1 MPLWCNKHL
10 PGQSASII
18 IAFEFFGMFVSSRNP
33 NILFGLEEK
42 FVLVFEIIYLFL
54 DFQGI
59 FYGQTTSAI
68 NSILF

>member
-1 MPLWCNKHL
+1 
-10 PGQSASII
+10 
-18 IAFEFFGMFVSSRNP
+18 MFVSSRNP